1 MRVLVTGASGF
12 VGSHQV
18 RVLRDRGDDVIAW
31 GLGAL
36 VPGVTVVDMTDRAQV
51 QSHDLR
57 SVDTVIH
64 LAGLAQVAGSF
75 DRPAA
80 YVCANASMQ
89 VNLMEALLKQ
99 RSTARVL
106 VISTGAVYAGGSQLV
121 TEESPIRAANPYVIS
136 KLTQEHLAAYYLE
149 RGLDVII
156 ARPFNHTGP
165 GQPRGYLV
173 PDLAS
178 QLAALELSGGGQLHV
193 GNLAT
198 SRDFTDVRDVAAA
211 YVELL
216 ASGRRGHTYN
226 VCSGATR
233 SARELIE
240 ELLGLVGASIEV
252 IEDPSLRRPTDT
264 ARVRASNAKL
274 YADTGFKPSI
284 PISVTLADTLDYWRQ
299 QLAGE
304 SGTD

>member
-1 MRVLVTGASGF
+1 M
-12 VGSHQV
+12 
-18 RVLRDRGDDVIAW
+18 
-31 GLGAL
+31 
-36 VPGVTVVDMTDRAQV
+36 
-51 QSHDLR
+51 
-57 SVDTVIH
+57 
-64 LAGLAQVAGSF
+64 
-75 DRPAA
+75 
-80 YVCANASMQ
+80 
-89 VNLMEALLKQ
+89 
-99 RSTARVL
+99 
-106 VISTGAVYAGGSQLV
+106 
-121 TEESPIRAANPYVIS
+121 
-136 KLTQEHLAAYYLE
+136 
-149 RGLDVII
+149 
-156 ARPFNHTGP
+156 
-165 GQPRGYLV
+165 
-173 PDLAS
+173 
-178 QLAALELSGGGQLHV
+178 SGGGQLHV